1 MAKSA
6 IDSFEEKLRL
16 LTKQDQ
22 RYHVNAYR
30 FVYEAL
36 EHALSH
42 IGKQR
47 HVTGK
52 ELLTAVRELG
62 TEKFGFLARTVFE
75 NWGVRKTRDFG
86 EIVFNLVN
94 SGLMGKTEEDSVE
107 DFDDVYDFEEVFE
120 KNFSFKF
127 PRARKSSKN

>member
-16 LTKQDQ
+16 LTKRDQ
-22 RYHVNAYR
+22 RYHLNAYR
-30 FVYEAL
+30 FIYEAL
-36 EHALSH
+36 EHALSR
-42 IGKQR
+42 IGERR

-52 ELLTAVRELG
+52 ELLAAVRELG

-75 NWGVRKTRDFG
+75 NWGVKKTRDFG
-86 EIVFNLVN
+86 EIVFNLVS

-107 DFDDVYDFEEVFE
+107 DFDDAYNFEEVFE
-120 KNFSFKF
+120 KNFTFKF
-127 PRARKSSKN
+127 PRAHKSDKN